1 MAFNPNHNYCFP
13 FFALSCII
21 GANFFEWRLYGKK
34 EKNHWTVFSPF
45 VSGGSRRMPR
55 AGKQPL
61 FQHFDRAPF
70 DAEFLCEQ
78 FLHPG
83 KLLFQQHTLDTGQ

>member
-1 MAFNPNHNYCFP
+1 
-13 FFALSCII
+13 
-21 GANFFEWRLYGKK
+21 
-34 EKNHWTVFSPF
+34 
-45 VSGGSRRMPR
+45 MPR
-55 AGKQPL
+55 TGKQPL

-78 FLHPG
+78 FLYPG